1 MKCTLD
7 NLKLIVALGRKI
19 NLTSFFDTKSSLIW
33 IVKLSRT
40 VTKLLWVIW
49 SIFSSVSSDML
60 RYVMEKL
67 SLGELTRVSIL
78 LANEISMFEGWYLCI
93 VK

>member
-19 NLTSFFDTKSSLIW
+19 NLTSFFDKKSSLIW

>member
-1 MKCTLD
+1 MSD
-7 NLKLIVALGRKI
+7 MIDIQAI
-19 NLTSFFDTKSSLIW
+19 
-33 IVKLSRT
+33 
-40 VTKLLWVIW
+40 WVIW

>member
-60 RYVMEKL
+60 RYVVEKL

>member
-1 MKCTLD
+1 MSD
-7 NLKLIVALGRKI
+7 MIDIQAM
-19 NLTSFFDTKSSLIW
+19 
-33 IVKLSRT
+33 
-40 VTKLLWVIW
+40 WVIW

-60 RYVMEKL
+60 PYVMEKL
-67 SLGELTRVSIL
+67 SLGKLTRVSIL

>member
-1 MKCTLD
+1 MSD
-7 NLKLIVALGRKI
+7 MIDIQAI
-19 NLTSFFDTKSSLIW
+19 
-33 IVKLSRT
+33 
-40 VTKLLWVIW
+40 WVIW

-78 LANEISMFEGWYLCI
+78 LANEISMFDIY
-93 VK
+93 VS